1 LQESGQNLIASVMK
15 GLALHPV
22 NGRVYAKV
30 PTSPATSELDLFSSH
45 YLFEHWIHLSGFHLC

>member
-1 LQESGQNLIASVMK
+1 MK

-30 PTSPATSELDLFSSH
+30 PTSPATSELDLFSPH
-45 YLFEHWIHLSGFHLC
+45 YLFEHWIHLSGFHLS